1 MASVRQSAFMLLQR
15 EGCGHPS
22 APDTAFI
29 VTPRYLRRTMSSIE
43 QIRKGF
49 IDPPPAANVRSARRA
64 SVAIVL
70 AGDCDA
76 PSVCFVERV
85 HRAGDRWSGD
95 VAFPGGWASH
105 GDESLRATA
114 MREAH
119 EEVGLALDDAPPRRR
134 RGADADLTLRFRLG
148 GSSARA
154 CSTSASPA
162 PRFTR
167 TNARSTRA
175 FWVPAAH
182 LYHPDNHTV
191 VYWSRSGPPRP
202 RPAIAFGGRV
212 IWGLTYRMLVRFSN
226 LATGGRSPLEADP
239 D

>member
-1 MASVRQSAFMLLQR
+1 
-15 EGCGHPS
+15 
-22 APDTAFI
+22 
-29 VTPRYLRRTMSSIE
+29 MSSIE

-49 IDPPPAANVRSARRA
+49 IDLPPVADLRSARRA

-70 AGDCDA
+70 AGDRDA

-85 HRAGDRWSGD
+85 RRAGDRWSGD
-95 VAFPGGWASH
+95 VAFPGGWANR
-105 GDESLRATA
+105 GDGSLRATA
-114 MREAH
+114 MRETH
-119 EEVGLALDDAPPRRR
+119 EEVGLALNDAHHVGDMAPMPISRFDSDWGIIGASVFYVGGPRP
-134 RGADADLTLRFRLG
+134 ALRPDGREIAG
-148 GSSARA
+148 
-154 CSTSASPA
+154 
-162 PRFTR
+162 
-167 TNARSTRA
+167 A
-175 FWVPAAH
+175 FWIPAAH

-212 IWGLTYRMLVRFSN
+212 IWGITYRMLVRFSD